1 MTKIGEVDSPARGKF
16 NVLLDSNGNVVVRY
30 VYDAWGNHAVLD
42 ANGADITDV
51 NHIGVLNPFR
61 YRGYYYDTET
71 GLYFLK
77 TRYYDPEVG
86 RFITI
91 DDISYIDPETI
102 NGLNLYAYCG
112 NNPVMR
118 VDENGNAWWEWLV
131 AGLLV
136 VACIVGAVVT
146 GGAASLVGAAL
157 MGAAIGGGL
166 SMVSQGINAVTTGS
180 WDFNWGQ
187 FALDTG
193 VGAITGAIG
202 ASGISMLGSAV
213 IGGVIGGGSSIASD
227 LMQGNSINWG
237 KFISSVI
244 LCVVSGAVAGA
255 GAKNFKAFQK
265 SLNFDAGWNKA
276 MSSMYN
282 VTGKIAQGGYA
293 TVQGMKGALSI
304 VSRNL
309 SSAYALALKNYAFKA
324 ITKNLIVYGFFT
336 FGNIGFSNIMGW

>member
-1 MTKIGEVDSPARGKF
+1 
-16 NVLLDSNGNVVVRY
+16 
-30 VYDAWGNHAVLD
+30 
-42 ANGADITDV
+42 
-51 NHIGVLNPFR
+51 
-61 YRGYYYDTET
+61 
-71 GLYFLK
+71 
-77 TRYYDPEVG
+77 
-86 RFITI
+86 
-91 DDISYIDPETI
+91 
-102 NGLNLYAYCG
+102 
-112 NNPVMR
+112 MR
-118 VDENGNAWWEWLV
+118 IDENGNKWWEWLL

-136 VACIVGAVVT
+136 VACIVGAVFT
-146 GGAASLVGAAL
+146 GGTTLIGAAL
-157 MGAAIGGGL
+157 IGAAIGGGL
-166 SMVSQGINAVTTGS
+166 SIISQGITAIKTGS
-180 WDFNWGQ
+180 SDFSWGQ
-187 FALDTG
+187 FALDLG

-227 LMQGNSINWG
+227 LLQGNSINWG

-244 LCVVSGAVAGA
+244 LGAISGAVAGA

-293 TVQGMKGALSI
+293 TVQGMKGALGI

-324 ITKNLIVYGFFT
+324 ITKNLIVYGLFT
-336 FGNIGFSNIMGW
+336 LGNIGFSNIMGW